1 MRYLFI
7 IVVFLLVSCRDEVKL
22 IPEKELG
29 LIIVESV
36 VAESFLRNTGKL
48 NPRDSLD
55 YYLPILDKYGYTAKD
70 VEYTIERMVQRKS
83 NVFGQLMDE
92 ISVDV
97 KKIKDVYEYQ
107 GNMGRKWR
115 DLVRTTIVDTLYF
128 SPDSI
133 RITSFNE
140 LKNLD
145 FRVPVNAPGE
155 IIVKYNYVVNPR
167 DSNYSRYMLYK
178 LSDSLNKRQ
187 YTTNSYW
194 LNKADVI
201 RKFEKEIPVENTY
214 RANVFDM
221 RILSYNSRNEE
232 MNKKDLKSIDFYID
246 SVMILFRPK
255 FEVAEKRLYDQ
266 AVRVPILRN
275 LSYMTED
282 SIRYITPYN
291 LAFGQGITF
300 DRDSVRYDRKEELER
315 NKKKKKNGK

>member
-1 MRYLFI
+1 MRYLLI
-7 IVVFLLVSCRDEVKL
+7 IVLFLLVSCRDEVKL
-22 IPEKELG
+22 IPEEELG
-29 LIIVESV
+29 KIIVESV

-48 NPRDSLD
+48 NPYDSLD

-83 NVFGQLMDE
+83 NVFGQLMDQ

-97 KKIKDVYEYQ
+97 KKIKDIYEYQ
-107 GNMGRKWR
+107 SNMGRKWR
-115 DLVRTTIVDTLYF
+115 DLVRKTIVDTLYF

-133 RITSFNE
+133 RVTSYNE

-155 IIVKYNYVVNPR
+155 IVVKYNYKINPA
-167 DSNYSRYMLYK
+167 DSNYSRYMLYAFN
-178 LSDSLNKRQ
+178 DSLTKRK

-194 LNKADVI
+194 LNKSDVV
-201 RKFEKEIPVENTY
+201 RSFEKEIPVENTY

-221 RILSYNSRNEE
+221 RVLSYTSRNEE
-232 MNKKDLKSIDFYID
+232 MKKKDLKSIDFYID

-291 LAFGQGITF
+291 LSFGQGIEYN
-300 DRDSVRYDRKEELER
+300 RDSVRYDRNEEIEK
-315 NKKKKKNGK
+315 NKKKKNGK